1 MSTIL
6 KNFNQ
11 ALFQVS
17 PFMHAVNACEN
28 GIFTGS
34 KPSAMLILMLIIN
47 QSVGIVMAAILDASV
62 IMTDPLL
69 V

>member
-17 PFMHAVNACEN
+17 PFMYAVNACKN

-34 KPSAMLILMLIIN
+34 QPSAMLILMLIIN
-47 QSVGIVMAAILDASV
+47 GLA
-62 IMTDPLL
+62 
-69 V
+69 